1 MSRASVP
8 HLGHLYVAAD
18 FCVGGAGQGI
28 FAVAAVAGLATVDWA
43 WRASGFCTGVGDGSL
58 PDSRA
63 SFGKLPLRA
72 VWSGLN
78 SLLMLVS

>member
-1 MSRASVP
+1 
-8 HLGHLYVAAD
+8 VAAD